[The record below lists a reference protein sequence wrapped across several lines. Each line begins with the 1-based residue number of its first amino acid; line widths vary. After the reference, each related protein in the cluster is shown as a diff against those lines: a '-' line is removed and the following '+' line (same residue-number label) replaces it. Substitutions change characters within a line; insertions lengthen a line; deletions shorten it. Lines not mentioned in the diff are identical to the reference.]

1 MTGNLNADNRAF
13 LPTWLAAVFLV
24 SEQAVEPRLLGV
36 AFSLQLAPPLS
47 LQLAPPLPCQPRMPS
62 QRLLCPLTSNVSKSL
77 GELCHELAVQL

>member
-36 AFSLQLAPPLS
+36 AFSLQLAPPL
-47 LQLAPPLPCQPRMPS
+47 PCQPRMPS

-77 GELCHELAVQL
+77 GELCHELVVRL